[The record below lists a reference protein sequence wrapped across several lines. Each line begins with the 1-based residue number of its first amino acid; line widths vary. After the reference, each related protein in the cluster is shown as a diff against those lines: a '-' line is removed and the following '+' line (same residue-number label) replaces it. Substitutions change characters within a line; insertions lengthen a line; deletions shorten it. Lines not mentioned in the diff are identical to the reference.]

1 MKGWKMAL
9 ALGAAA
15 AAAGAVAGEYF
26 YRFALTQ
33 QIDKTAAFNAPHNRP
48 TGAPRGTLA
57 ADREWLNAQPHEDW
71 WLTSGDGLQLHA
83 LCVRAGGNA
92 PWAVLCH
99 GYTGQASGMAEY
111 ARRFYDAGF
120 SLLLPDARGHGQS
133 EGGYIGMGWPERRDI
148 AAWVQRVTAENGAPD
163 IVLMGVS
170 MGAATVM
177 MTAGEPL
184 PPNVRAIVED
194 CGYTT
199 AWEEFR
205 YQLKKTYGL
214 PPFPVLYTADALLR
228 RRAGFSLRRPALRH
242 RWRTPARRCCSSTAG
257 RMPSFPLPCWMR
269 CMRRRGVPRKNMWS
283 RMQAMRSPCAWRP
296 RAIGQRCSDSSA
308 AGCRCPA
315 RSGQWLRI
323 RRKSRYKASHT

>member
-1 MKGWKMAL
+1 MKGWKTAL

-99 GYTGQASGMAEY
+99 G
-111 ARRFYDAGF
+111 
-120 SLLLPDARGHGQS
+120 QS
-133 EGGYIGMGWPERRDI
+133 EGRYIGMGWPERRDI

-228 RRAGFSLRRPALRH
+228 RRAGFSLREASAAAQVAH
-242 RWRTPARRCCSSTAG
+242 SRTPMLFIHGGKDAFVPFAMLDEVYAAARCPKEKYVEPDAG
-257 RMPSFPLPCWMR
+257 HAESLRMAPARYWAKVFGFIGRWMPLPGAER
-269 CMRRRGVPRKNMWS
+269 TV
-283 RMQAMRSPCAWRP
+283 
-296 RAIGQRCSDSSA
+296 A
-308 AGCRCPA
+308 ADPA
-315 RSGQWLRI
+315 E
-323 RRKSRYKASHT
+323 KPV

>member
-1 MKGWKMAL
+1 
-9 ALGAAA
+9 
-15 AAAGAVAGEYF
+15 
-26 YRFALTQ
+26 
-33 QIDKTAAFNAPHNRP
+33 
-48 TGAPRGTLA
+48 
-57 ADREWLNAQPHEDW
+57 
-71 WLTSGDGLQLHA
+71 
-83 LCVRAGGNA
+83 
-92 PWAVLCH
+92 
-99 GYTGQASGMAEY
+99 MAEY

-148 AAWVQRVTAENGAPD
+148 AALVQRVTAENGAPD

-228 RRAGFSLRRPALRH
+228 RRAGFSLREASAAAQVAH
-242 RWRTPARRCCSSTAG
+242 SRTPMLFIHGG

-269 CMRRRGVPRKNMWS
+269 CMRRRGVLRKNMWS

-296 RAIGQRCSDSSA
+296 RAIGQSVRIIGRWMPLPGAERTVA
-308 AGCRCPA
+308 ADPA
-315 RSGQWLRI
+315 E
-323 RRKSRYKASHT
+323 KPV

>member
-1 MKGWKMAL
+1 MCI
-9 ALGAAA
+9 
-15 AAAGAVAGEYF
+15 
-26 YRFALTQ
+26 R
-33 QIDKTAAFNAPHNRP
+33 
-48 TGAPRGTLA
+48 
-57 ADREWLNAQPHEDW
+57 DRPHEDW

-228 RRAGFSLRRPALRH
+228 RRAGFSLREASAAAQVAH
-242 RWRTPARRCCSSTAG
+242 SRTPMLFIHGGKDAFVPFAMLDEVYAAARCPKEKYVEPDAG
-257 RMPSFPLPCWMR
+257 HAESLRMAPARYWAKVFGFIGRWMPLPGAER
-269 CMRRRGVPRKNMWS
+269 TV
-283 RMQAMRSPCAWRP
+283 
-296 RAIGQRCSDSSA
+296 A
-308 AGCRCPA
+308 ADPA
-315 RSGQWLRI
+315 E
-323 RRKSRYKASHT
+323 KPV